1 MKLNIE
7 DINSPTLLVD
17 QEKCMQNILWMKGK
31 AEKSGCLFRPHFKT
45 HQSATVGKW
54 FASCGV
60 HSITVSSPGMAGYFA
75 NNGWNDITIAFP
87 LNIRELDTVRELASR
102 INLQVLVSSIDTM
115 QNLSALVHAPLGF
128 FVEIDNG
135 YRRSGIDMKNTP
147 AIYRLLEIAEQNPH
161 LRFRGFLSHFGDTYE
176 ATSPEQVRSIFKAG
190 RTDMLALK
198 ELFLS
203 SFPDILI
210 SAGDTPGC
218 SLVDDFSG
226 LDEIRPGNFVYYD
239 LVQYRLGTCRADQIA
254 AVVACP
260 VVEVHEERSQLI
272 ICGGAVHFSK
282 DSVLIGDRKV
292 FGCGIRM
299 QETDWGEPDLTVQL
313 VKVSQEHGIVEYPA
327 GMRGRFKPGDLL
339 YLIPAHSCLAANLL
353 NARTLD
359 GEKLDLFRA

>member
-1 MKLNIE
+1 MNNAAITR
-7 DINSPTLLVD
+7 PTLLVD
-17 QEKCMQNILWMKGK
+17 REKCIQNILWMKAK

-60 HSITVSSPGMAGYFA
+60 HSITVSSLGMAGYFA
-75 NNGWNDITIAFP
+75 ANGWNNITVAFP
-87 LNIRELDTVRELASR
+87 LNIREMDTVRELASK
-102 INLQVLVSSIDTM
+102 ISLQVLVSSMDTM

-128 FVEIDNG
+128 FIEVDNG
-135 YRRSGIDMKNTP
+135 YCRSGIEMKNTQ
-147 AIYRLLEIAEQNPH
+147 AICRLLEMAEQNPH
-161 LRFRGFLSHFGDTYE
+161 LRFRGFLSHFGDTYD
-176 ATSPEQVRSIFKAG
+176 AASPEQVRAIFNAG
-190 RTDMLALK
+190 KLNMIALK
-198 ELFLS
+198 EKFLPD
-203 SFPDILI
+203 FPDIII

-239 LVQYRLGTCRADQIA
+239 LVQYRLGSCRSGQIA
-254 AVVACP
+254 AVVVCP

-272 ICGGAVHFSK
+272 IYGGAVHFSK
-282 DSVLIGDRKV
+282 DTVLIEDRKV

-299 QETDWGEPDLTVQL
+299 QENALEKPDLSVKL

-327 GMRGRFKPGDLL
+327 GMRGNFKPGDLL

-353 NARTLD
+353 NARTFN
-359 GEKLDLFRA
+359 GEELNLFRA